1 MFSKNIGNSMKLK
14 YVVVISIAIYTNCNL
29 EKKYLEIL
37 SIEKSIINIKKGTII
52 F

>member
-1 MFSKNIGNSMKLK
+1 MKLK